1 MTMWGSTIGCIVTL
15 ILSLLTVPLTST
27 AQQAAKVPRLGLL
40 MPDSASPFAPRIEAF
55 LHGLRDLGYVE
66 GRNIT
71 IEYRFAEGQ
80 VDRLPALVADLA
92 RLQVDVLVIDGT
104 AALRAAQHATT
115 TIPIVMT
122 IPGNAVAQGFVAS
135 LAQPG
140 GNITGLSGFGVE
152 LSGKRLELLKEAVP
166 EVSRIAVLW
175 NPANPASAPF
185 LRETQ
190 AAAQALGVELQV
202 LEVRTPDEFAGAF
215 AAATSGRAGALL
227 VIGDIFL
234 LSANRTRIVDLAQQ
248 HRLPAMYPNREYVDA
263 GGLMFYGLSWTAV
276 FSRAATY
283 VDKILKGM
291 KPADLPV
298 EQPTKFEV
306 VLNLKTAK
314 ALGITFPPTL
324 LVLADEVIQ

>member
-1 MTMWGSTIGCIVTL
+1 MWGSTVGGIVML

-40 MPDSASPFAPRIEAF
+40 LPGSASASAHLIEAF

-80 VDRLPALVADLA
+80 ADRLPALVADLV
-92 RLQVDVLVIDGT
+92 RLQVDVLVIDGP

-122 IPGNAVAQGFVAS
+122 IGGNAVAQGFVAS

-152 LSGKRLELLKEAVP
+152 LSGKRLEILKEVVP

-175 NPANPASAPF
+175 NPTNPASPPF

-190 AAAQALGVELQV
+190 VAAQALGVELQV
-202 LEVRTPDEFAGAF
+202 LEVRTPNEFEGAF
-215 AAATSGRAGALL
+215 AAAISGHAEALL
-227 VIGDIFL
+227 VIGDTFL
-234 LSANRTRIVDLAQQ
+234 LYGNRTRIVDFAQQ
-248 HRLPAMYPNREYVDA
+248 HRLPGMYPHRGYVDA
-263 GGLMFYGLSWTAV
+263 GGLMFYGVRWTAL
-276 FSRAATY
+276 FHRAATY
-283 VDKILKGM
+283 VDKILKGA

-298 EQPTKFEV
+298 EQPTKFEL
-306 VLNLKTAK
+306 VLNRKTAQ

-324 LVLADEVIQ
+324 LILADEVIR